1 MRDRWIVV
9 GALALVNGQP
19 IDPRDDGS
27 SLRSAFLGRREATIE
42 IVRYGETGTIWYW
55 PRRGLE
61 RLHRDDRPE
70 ADERPERSPCRGLHE
85 YRVFGI
91 VPLIGDLLVQG
102 SGDGGSVPWSADKS
116 STSVPIGSS

>member
-19 IDPRDDGS
+19 IDPRGDGP

-55 PRRGLE
+55 PR
-61 RLHRDDRPE
+61 
-70 ADERPERSPCRGLHE
+70 
-85 YRVFGI
+85 
-91 VPLIGDLLVQG
+91 
-102 SGDGGSVPWSADKS
+102 
-116 STSVPIGSS
+116 